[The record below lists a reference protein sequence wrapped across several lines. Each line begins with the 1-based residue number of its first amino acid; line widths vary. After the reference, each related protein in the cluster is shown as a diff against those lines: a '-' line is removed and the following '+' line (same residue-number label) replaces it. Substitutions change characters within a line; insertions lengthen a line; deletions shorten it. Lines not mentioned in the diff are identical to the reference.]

1 MALLP
6 EIRGTLKI
14 TSEPEPFFKAFRR
27 RVQYGLLTGKPHSRS
42 KYMATLVDA
51 NHLTVRA
58 ADWKSAINVG
68 LNDMEFEWVGKG
80 KLNYRVRYWRWTLYC
95 VALGAVLAAIG
106 IALVLTF
113 DVRSYLTAAPGRLMW
128 GLSVEQNIML
138 LWAFIVFWGFVWP
151 WILVALHKRPLH
163 SLVNRLVT
171 AVDESIAALNEN

>member
-27 RVQYGLLTGKPHSRS
+27 RVQYGLLTGKPNSRS
-42 KYMATLVDA
+42 KYTATLVDA
-51 NHLTVRA
+51 NHFTVRA

-68 LNDMEFEWVGKG
+68 LNDMDFEWAGKG
-80 KLNYRVRYWRWTLYC
+80 KLNYRVRYWRWTLFC

-106 IALVLTF
+106 IALVLNF
-113 DVRSYLTAAPGRLMW
+113 DVRGYLAQMPASARW
-128 GLSVEQNIML
+128 GLGVEQSIVL

-151 WILVALHKRPLH
+151 WILVAVHKRPLH

-171 AVDESIAALNEN
+171 AVDEAVTTP